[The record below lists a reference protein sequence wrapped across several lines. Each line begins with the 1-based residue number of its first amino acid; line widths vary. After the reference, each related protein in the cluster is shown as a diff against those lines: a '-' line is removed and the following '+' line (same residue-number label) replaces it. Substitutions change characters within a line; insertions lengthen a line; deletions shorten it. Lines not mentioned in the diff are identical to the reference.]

1 MSLLHTIALKSHFH
15 FQIAFLILCS
25 HTFTYIQYC
34 VNNPFNKPV
43 KRIHYMLLASKFAT
57 FCFRL
62 SLVFFFFSF
71 LPFLSLFHPIRSPFP
86 DYHKLNEDGELWLV
100 YEGLKETNRLK
111 SREIRACRN
120 VLYLPKHCLQNA
132 LLNIWV
138 VLHGIKTCKKELFVK
153 C

>member
-1 MSLLHTIALKSHFH
+1 MSIVNISLLSNLSCISYVVFCSSY
-15 FQIAFLILCS
+15 AFTCIPNW
-25 HTFTYIQYC
+25 
-34 VNNPFNKPV
+34 VNNPFNKPA
-43 KRIHYMLLASKFAT
+43 KPIHLMLLASKFVI
-57 FCFRL
+57 FCFHL
-62 SLVFFFFSF
+62 CLFFHCYHFFLF
-71 LPFLSLFHPIRSPFP
+71 LFHPIRSPFP
-86 DYHKLNEDGELWLV
+86 DFHKLNEDGELWLV

-120 VLYLPKHCLQNA
+120 VWYLPKHCLQNA

>member
-1 MSLLHTIALKSHFH
+1 MLCSVPHMLSHV
-15 FQIAFLILCS
+15 FQIGWTILLTNLQNLSTWCYLHQS
-25 HTFTYIQYC
+25 LSFFVFIC
-34 VNNPFNKPV
+34 V
-43 KRIHYMLLASKFAT
+43 
-57 FCFRL
+57 CFFIVTI
-62 SLVFFFFSF
+62 SFFF
-71 LPFLSLFHPIRSPFP
+71 LFHPIRSPFP
-86 DYHKLNEDGELWLV
+86 DFHKLNEDGELWLV

-120 VLYLPKHCLQNA
+120 VWYLPKHCLQNA